1 MRTQRERLPT
11 VVGEAVVG
19 GRDWVWTTVMVYV
32 PTHPLLVYACQPV
45 AWSGQAAAALSVLL
59 TPAVP
64 EL

>member
-32 PTHPLLVYACQPV
+32 PTHAPPATTSQPV
-45 AWSGQAAAALSVLL
+45 AWSGQAAPALPLLL
-59 TPAVP
+59 TPAEPDV
-64 EL
+64 